1 MNKSSSAQFLIFNFF
16 NDNLNTMNV
25 IGMEMFPML
34 RMGIR
39 EPDDFLPDRWMDG
52 DIDALKLK
60 ELFIPFSTG
69 KRGCVGQ
76 TLALLE
82 MKLVIATLFY
92 SYDFELISEVEELYF
107 LTLKPQ
113 NANFK
118 ISRRVKESVY

>member
-1 MNKSSSAQFLIFNFF
+1 
-16 NDNLNTMNV
+16 MNV

-52 DIDALKLK
+52 DIDAVKLK

-69 KRGCVGQ
+69 KRNCVGQ

-113 NANFK
+113 NANFR
-118 ISRRVKESVY
+118 ISRRVRESVH